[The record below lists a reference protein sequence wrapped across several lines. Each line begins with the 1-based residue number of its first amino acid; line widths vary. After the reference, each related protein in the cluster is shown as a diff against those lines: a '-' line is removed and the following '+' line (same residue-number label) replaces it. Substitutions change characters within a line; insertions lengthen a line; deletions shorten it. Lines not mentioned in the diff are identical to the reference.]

1 MPCDIVSAERS
12 VCCVETNARA
22 CVFGKKF
29 FCAYLEHYGIHAQKP
44 PQTVETGHVSLAN
57 NAVGSL

>member
-1 MPCDIVSAERS
+1 MWNRMRVR
-12 VCCVETNARA
+12 
-22 CVFGKKF
+22 VFLVRNF
-29 FCAYLEHYGIHAQKP
+29 VCAYLEHYGIHAQKP

>member
-12 VCCVETNARA
+12 VCCVESNARA
-22 CVFGKKF
+22 CVFGKVIWKF
-29 FCAYLEHYGIHAQKP
+29 CLRIFRAQKP